1 MMATKGSVVVGVL
14 AIVAYAFV
22 VSEVAIAAQISS
34 FNRTSFPDGFVFGA
48 ASSAYQF
55 EGAAKEGGKGPN
67 IWDTFTH
74 EFPGKI
80 SNGSTGDVADDFYH
94 RYKEDVKVLKFIGL
108 DGFRMSIS
116 WARVLPRGKLSGGV
130 NKEGIAFYNNV
141 INDLLSKGIQP
152 FITIF
157 HWDLPQALEDE
168 YGGFLSPHI
177 VNDFRDFA
185 ELCFK
190 EFGDRVKHWI
200 TMNEPWSYSYGGY
213 DAGLLAPGRCSA
225 FMAFCPKGNS
235 GTEPYIVT
243 HNLLLSHAAA
253 VKLYKENNTLVSSF
267 RNKMYGTLHTTFL

>member
-94 RYKEDVKVLKFIGL
+94 LKMPL
-108 DGFRMSIS
+108 R
-116 WARVLPRGKLSGGV
+116 
-130 NKEGIAFYNNV
+130 
-141 INDLLSKGIQP
+141 
-152 FITIF
+152 
-157 HWDLPQALEDE
+157 
-168 YGGFLSPHI
+168 
-177 VNDFRDFA
+177 
-185 ELCFK
+185 
-190 EFGDRVKHWI
+190 
-200 TMNEPWSYSYGGY
+200 
-213 DAGLLAPGRCSA
+213 LA
-225 FMAFCPKGNS
+225 
-235 GTEPYIVT
+235 
-243 HNLLLSHAAA
+243 
-253 VKLYKENNTLVSSF
+253 
-267 RNKMYGTLHTTFL
+267 